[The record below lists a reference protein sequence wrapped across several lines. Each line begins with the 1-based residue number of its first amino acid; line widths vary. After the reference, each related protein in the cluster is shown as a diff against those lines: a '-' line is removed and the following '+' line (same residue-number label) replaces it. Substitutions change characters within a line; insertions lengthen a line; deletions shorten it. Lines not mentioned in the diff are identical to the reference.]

1 MVRLFTWLSVFV
13 FTMILTAGAGAYW
26 LLRTDTVKAR
36 QDAVAAI
43 AKGAA
48 IAIAANI
55 EQLNKTLDKMAGDP
69 DVLTATAV
77 GNPAMLDRAAAK
89 LEKYLPGV
97 MKIRLFL
104 PDIGELDNNAPGIG
118 FADLDMVRE
127 TLANNQ
133 LPSVQGEK
141 TDRHLA
147 IARRI
152 TVNGQ
157 TIGVMLA
164 SLNYDFINQSL
175 SAAATQGIYMELK
188 QGKAVLA
195 SAGGKPA
202 GTENEANRINVAN
215 TDWALNYQQPSSSNR
230 VDLVFAACVMILAFF
245 ALLACLSGYRRL
257 SNMLSADLHH
267 LMRAFKDL
275 MTHSL
280 QVGSYPFQLSEMS
293 ALFSNLM
300 QFKRVLDHTDNSEVP
315 MDDKNEL
322 NITVSDDEDFDSD
335 LFFDDS
341 AELNLR

>member
-13 FTMILTAGAGAYW
+13 FTMILTAGLSAYW
-26 LLRTDTVKAR
+26 LLRTDTVKAQ

-48 IAIAANI
+48 IAITANI
-55 EQLNKTLDKMAGDP
+55 EQLNKTLDKMAEDP

-77 GNPAMLDRAAAK
+77 GNPAMLNMAAVK
-89 LEKYLPGV
+89 LERYLPGV

-127 TLANNQ
+127 TLKNNQ
-133 LPSVQGEK
+133 LPSIQGEK

-164 SLNYDFINQSL
+164 SINYDFINKSL

-188 QGKAVLA
+188 QGKALLA

-215 TDWALNYQQPSSSNR
+215 TDWVLNYQQLSPSNQ
-230 VDLVFAACVMILAFF
+230 VDLVFVAGVMVPAFF
-245 ALLACLSGYRRL
+245 GLLACLSCYRRL
-257 SNMLSADLHH
+257 SNMLSEDLHN
-267 LMRAFKDL
+267 LMKAFKDL
-275 MTHSL
+275 MNHSL
-280 QVGSYPFQLSEMS
+280 QVGSYPFQLNEMS

-300 QFKRVLDHTDNSEVP
+300 QFKRVLDHTDNSKVAI
-315 MDDKNEL
+315 DDKDGL

-335 LFFDDS
+335 MFFDDS
-341 AELNLR
+341 AELKLR